1 MGISR
6 SHQGSYPTY
15 EALRKSFKPMT
26 DQHETRQLLCTF
38 SNSKDFRT
46 VAEDIRKFY
55 EVYSNRIFAFVNSQ
69 SPKEVYLTY
78 NVLNMRKDA
87 PKFPNTILIHRK
99 KQTNTLYTL
108 NAMNRLI
115 EEENG
120 QADKTYMVNW
130 KLYENS
136 LIITGDVSIRIIP
149 LKISTVLE

>member
-1 MGISR
+1 MF
-6 SHQGSYPTY
+6 
-15 EALRKSFKPMT
+15 EK
-26 DQHETRQLLCTF
+26 DTRQLLCTF
-38 SNSKDFRT
+38 ATAKDFRAT
-46 VAEDIRKFY
+46 AEEIRKFY
-55 EVYSNRIFAFVNSQ
+55 EVYSNRVFAFLNTQ
-69 SPKEVYLTY
+69 NPKEMYLTY
-78 NVLNMRKDA
+78 NVLNMKKDA

-120 QADKTYMVNW
+120 RADKSYIINW

-149 LKISTVLE
+149 LKITSVVE

>member
-1 MGISR
+1 MRVTSTAMNP
-6 SHQGSYPTY
+6 S
-15 EALRKSFKPMT
+15 
-26 DQHETRQLLCTF
+26 DNRQLLCTF
-38 SNSKDFRT
+38 TNSKDVRQCA
-46 VAEDIRKFY
+46 VDVLKFY
-55 EVYSNRIFAFVNSQ
+55 EVYSKRIFAFTNAK

-78 NVLNMRKDA
+78 NVLNMQRGA

-120 QADKTYMVNW
+120 RADNTYIVNW

-136 LIITGDVSIRIIP
+136 LIITGEVSIRVIP
-149 LKISTVLE
+149 LKIFNVFE

>member
-1 MGISR
+1 
-6 SHQGSYPTY
+6 
-15 EALRKSFKPMT
+15 MT
-26 DQHETRQLLCTF
+26 EHDTRQLLCTF
-38 SNSKDFRT
+38 ATSKDFREVST
-46 VAEDIRKFY
+46 SIRKFY
-55 EVYSNRIFAFVNSQ
+55 EVYSDRVFAFINTQ
-69 SPKEVYLTY
+69 NPKEIYLTY
-78 NVLNMRKDA
+78 NVLNMKKDA

-120 QADKTYMVNW
+120 RADKSYIINW

-149 LKISTVLE
+149 LKITSIVE

>member
-1 MGISR
+1 
-6 SHQGSYPTY
+6 
-15 EALRKSFKPMT
+15 MT
-26 DQHETRQLLCTF
+26 DQADNRQLLCTF
-38 SNSKDFRT
+38 SNSKDFRKT
-46 VAEDIRKFY
+46 SEEIKAFY
-55 EVYSNRIFAFVNSQ
+55 EVYSNRVFAFVNVKN
-69 SPKEVYLTY
+69 PKEIYLTY
-78 NVLNMRKDA
+78 NVLGMKKDA

-120 QADKTYMVNW
+120 RLDPSYVVNW

-136 LIITGDVSIRIIP
+136 LIITGDVSVRIIP